1 MKIINHVDNT
11 ELKLPSISALVASG
25 VSIKNAQQRHYRA
38 VLRAVYSPILYPI
51 YSTKMSEFLEK
62 YKDEKLVPYKMTESD
77 KKKLKNNP
85 DYIEDI
91 PRYYVPGYD
100 KAVSNWKLDGILAQ
114 EFYSRFMNNDPT
126 LVHVANLW
134 NETYKLVLD

>member
-1 MKIINHVDNT
+1 MKIINRVDNT

-25 VSIKNAQQRHYRA
+25 MSIKDAQQKHYKA

-51 YSTKMSEFLEK
+51 YSTKMSELIEE
-62 YKDEKLVPYKMTESD
+62 YKDTKLVPYKMTDTD
-77 KKKLKNNP
+77 KKRLKNDP
-85 DYIEDI
+85 GYIEDI
-91 PRYYVPGYD
+91 PKWYVPGYD

-114 EFYSRFMNNDPT
+114 EFYARFMNNDPT

>member
-1 MKIINHVDNT
+1 
-11 ELKLPSISALVASG
+11 
-25 VSIKNAQQRHYRA
+25 
-38 VLRAVYSPILYPI
+38 
-51 YSTKMSEFLEK
+51 MSELLEK

-126 LVHVANLW
+126 LVHVTNLW

>member
-1 MKIINHVDNT
+1 MKIVNRVDNT

-126 LVHVANLW
+126 LVHVTNLW